1 MEPCLQPP
9 MLWVTDK
16 TLASAINSVV
26 QTEKDIVKT
35 RQALGDQMAKLNK
48 SFQEIL
54 EVNIS
59 EVVNST
65 VAIIYHDF
73 QIGSKCHGTT
83 KLNIGIRHLAEAQI
97 METLGEM
104 AIDPDSTCSM
114 SKLRSTWSCSE
125 RMLLSSAS
133 SKGI

>member
-1 MEPCLQPP
+1 
-9 MLWVTDK
+9 
-16 TLASAINSVV
+16 
-26 QTEKDIVKT
+26 
-35 RQALGDQMAKLNK
+35 MAKLNK

-65 VAIIYHDF
+65 VAIINHDF
-73 QIGSKCHGTT
+73 QIDSKCHGTT
-83 KLNIGIRHLAEAQI
+83 NLNIGIRHLAEAQI

-114 SKLRSTWSCSE
+114 LSKLRSNWSYSE
-125 RMLLSSAS
+125 QMLLSSAS
-133 SKGI
+133 